1 MQSVRQPPLCGATS
15 PRACSTTCYADCGVL
30 VSLQYRSRMFPSYAL
45 QYHCDPIKH
54 AWHMS
59 AAAASSWLS
68 DKSSQFEIPCH
79 GKRCVRFN
87 AAQYLFRLR
96 ELLRW
101 CRRGKVPPFG
111 AIILLLSF
119 SGHKDLDL
127 FISPIYLEAIAIES
141 LHQDVA
147 SQLGLCNSSHQWS
160 RSAHWTLPV
169 S

>member
-1 MQSVRQPPLCGATS
+1 MRQRCGATS

-111 AIILLLSF
+111 AASHSPQASELCCARFDDSF
-119 SGHKDLDL
+119 LCMGHKLFLKLIPHPSLPLISITLDPGSWL
-127 FISPIYLEAIAIES
+127 LI
-141 LHQDVA
+141 
-147 SQLGLCNSSHQWS
+147 LG
-160 RSAHWTLPV
+160 
-169 S
+169 